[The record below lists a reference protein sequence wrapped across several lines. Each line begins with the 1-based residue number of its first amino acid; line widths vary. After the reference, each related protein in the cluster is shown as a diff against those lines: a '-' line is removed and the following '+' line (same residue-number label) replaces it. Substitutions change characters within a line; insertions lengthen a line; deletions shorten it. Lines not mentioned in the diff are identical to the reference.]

1 MVAEEY
7 NNQAG
12 VYKVQTFGTT
22 QFNAAA
28 ESIYIAEA
36 KSVLSVF

>member
-22 QFNAAA
+22 QVIDLRKVN
-28 ESIYIAEA
+28 
-36 KSVLSVF
+36 K